1 MKRTLSGSAPSGHLC
16 IGNYL
21 GALKNW
27 VALQEEYDCIFL
39 IVDLHAIT
47 TQQKSSELR
56 KQSLSF
62 LAQYVACGIDP
73 EKSIITIQSQVP

>member
-1 MKRTLSGSAPSGHLC
+1 MKPRILSGIQPSGYLH

-27 VALQEEYDCIFL
+27 VRLQSDYESIFL

-47 TQQKSSELR
+47 VYQEPGELR
-56 KQSLSF
+56 
-62 LAQYVACGIDP
+62 
-73 EKSIITIQSQVP
+73 EKINV